1 MKRLL
6 FIVHRMP
13 YPPDKGER
21 LRAFQELKALSQHFR
36 ITLATLAHSTEDYR
50 SAAGIRHL
58 CERIVVAPAGG
69 RKGLIRGGL
78 GMLAG
83 RSVTEGYFHSPSL
96 EKLVTNLSH
105 GREFPVA
112 LGYSSSTLPYLLKAN
127 ASHRIMDLVDVD
139 SEKWLAYAE
148 KASWLTKWLY
158 RREGEKVRHL
168 EEDALINCDAVL
180 VVSQA
185 ESELLAGFSHKIG
198 VLSNGVDTDYFQA
211 DEGGQDGKPSLV
223 FTGTMD
229 YRPNIDG
236 VCWFAE
242 KVWPDLK
249 RRQPELQF
257 YIVGRDPAPAV
268 GRLAEQR
275 DIIVTGTV
283 ADVRPYL
290 ASAQVAICPLR
301 IARGIQNKVLEAMA
315 MGRAVVSS
323 GPALEGLEVEVGK
336 EALRADTPEEWQ
348 SHILSLLENDD
359 QRLEIGRNARA
370 CVEAK
375 YNWQGRMSNLVALCD
390 YFYQQYEEKIQVGER
405 SRSGKTGQAGAR
417 VPAAAGEAAEKSAT
431 AGGVV
436 QRRKRRWLPSNTK
449 EICLWLVT
457 TLYIA
462 FLTVVTLWPDNA
474 VKGEGWLDT
483 ISPAM
488 QNFLHIP
495 AYSGLMVLVTLAMC
509 PTMGN
514 RLVGITLAALCCFG
528 FGICMEYAQSF
539 VPGRRVSVGDMLRN
553 GSGILIVLPIL
564 FFWLWR
570 PAARH
575 EK

>member
-1 MKRLL
+1 VKRLL

-36 ITLATLAHSTEDYR
+36 VTLATLAHTKEDNQ

-112 LGYSSSTLPYLLKAN
+112 LGYSSSTLPYLLRAH
-127 ASHRIMDLVDVD
+127 AAHRVMDLVDVD

-158 RREGEKVRHL
+158 QREGEKVRLL

-211 DEGGQDGKPSLV
+211 DEEGQDGKPSLV

-268 GRLAEQR
+268 RRLAEHR

-315 MGRAVVSS
+315 MGRAVGSS
-323 GPALEGLEVEVGK
+323 GPALEGLEAEVGK
-336 EALRADTPEEWQ
+336 NALRADTPEEWQ
-348 SHILSLLENDD
+348 SHILSLLENHDR
-359 QRLEIGRNARA
+359 RLEIGRSARA

-375 YNWQGRMSNLVALCD
+375 YNWQSRMANLVTLCD
-390 YFYQQYEEKIQVGER
+390 YLYQQYEEKNRVGER
-405 SRSGKTGQAGAR
+405 TRSGKTGQTGAR
-417 VPAAAGEAAEKSAT
+417 VPAAAGGMAEESGRTSGA
-431 AGGVV
+431 V
-436 QRRKRRWLPSNTK
+436 QRRKRRWLPSNAK

-457 TLYIA
+457 MLYVA
-462 FLTVVTLWPDNA
+462 FLTVVSLWP
-474 VKGEGWLDT
+474 VGEDGSMGWLD
-483 ISPAM
+483 IVSPRM

-495 AYSGLMVLVTLAMC
+495 AYSGLMILVTLAMC
-509 PTMGN
+509 PTMRN

-528 FGICMEYAQSF
+528 FGICMEYAQGL
-539 VPGRRVSVGDMLRN
+539 VPGRRVHVSDMLRN
-553 GSGILIVLPIL
+553 GSGILLVLPIL

-570 PAARH
+570 PAARRD
-575 EK
+575 K